1 MAYVATD
8 GPPDVDATHAWAPAA
23 GPAPPT
29 LNVAGT
35 GGSPP
40 VLPWIKVLAID
51 GWRDMP
57 EVVDNRAPR
66 TFGVGEVAYPARTL
80 GKTVVYQ
87 LEVRAVSRESVRGTL
102 SACLTGFG
110 ANTNEGTMTV
120 TPFTV
125 PGGVAWTFTGR
136 VIALD
141 SDSTFT
147 LAPAGLW
154 GRYRWGLT
162 VTIRMSDP
170 HFYTSA
176 VGYL

>member
-8 GPPDVDATHAWAPAA
+8 GPPDIDAQHAWTPAT
-23 GPAPPT
+23 GSPPPT

-35 GGSPP
+35 GGGAPA
-40 VLPWIKVLAID
+40 LPWIKVLSID
-51 GWRDMP
+51 GWRDLP
-57 EVVDNRAPR
+57 EMVDNRAPR
-66 TFGVGEVAYPARTL
+66 TLGVGEVPYPARVL

-87 LEVRAVSRESVRGTL
+87 LEVRAASRESVRGTL

-110 ANTNEGTMTV
+110 AQTDEGTMTV

-136 VIALD
+136 VTALD
-141 SDSTFT
+141 SDSSFT

-170 HFYTSA
+170 LFYTGG